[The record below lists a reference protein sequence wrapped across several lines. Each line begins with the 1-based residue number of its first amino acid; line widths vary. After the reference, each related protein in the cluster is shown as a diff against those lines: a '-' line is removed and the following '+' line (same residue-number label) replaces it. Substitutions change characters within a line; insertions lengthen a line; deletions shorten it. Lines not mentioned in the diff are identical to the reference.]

1 MQINQDDIRSKL
13 EALYIESKNSSNAI
27 RDYISH
33 IHLEECCNKDIEV
46 ITNLK
51 EQIAT
56 LKTEKDSTLQMVQ
69 VLWKTVDELQSEQKL
84 RIEQIDCKDVKLY
97 EKQLEIVKQQYSEVI
112 KALENKLLKIKD
124 DFAKQQS
131 QWITSKETIEIL
143 KREKQEM
150 ENNLQDFQRTVQQKG

>member
-1 MQINQDDIRSKL
+1 M
-13 EALYIESKNSSNAI
+13 
-27 RDYISH
+27 RDYISG
-33 IHLEECCNKDIEV
+33 IHLEECCNKDVQV

-56 LKTEKDSTLQMVQ
+56 LRTEKDSALQMVQ

-97 EKQLEIVKQQYSEVI
+97 EEQLEIVKQQYSEVI
-112 KALENKLLKIKD
+112 KALENKLLKIKN